1 MHGTDGCGQVMQDV
15 RGEADRKYFESI
27 MLTERESDTVVVVP
41 TYNNAGTLSD
51 VLHGILEYIPDVIV
65 VNDGSTDS
73 TSEVLGGFGDSVTVI
88 AHERNMGKG
97 NALKTGLKAAKEKG
111 WRYAITIDSDGQ
123 HFPSDI
129 PLFLDEIRK
138 TPDALLVGARDIAAD
153 NMPGKNTFA
162 NRFSNFWYRLET
174 GNALTD
180 TQSGFRLYPL
190 RKTDFSGWWYT
201 GKYEFELEAIVF
213 ASWNGTVVRN
223 IPVKVHYQPPEER
236 ISHFRPFRDF
246 SRISVLN
253 TLLVLVCLLWICPR
267 NFFRSLSRKNIASF
281 YRKHIA
287 NATDSNLKIT
297 AAVMLGVFMGI
308 VPIWGYQ
315 MIAAAAI
322 AHMLK
327 LNKVITLV
335 ASNVSIPPMIP
346 FILYGSYYTGCRILG
361 RPVILLPGEIS
372 LENTVRVLEQ
382 YVVGSFVF
390 AAVCALAAGAVSGL
404 LLFIFRRRR

>member
-1 MHGTDGCGQVMQDV
+1 M
-15 RGEADRKYFESI
+15 
-27 MLTERESDTVVVVP
+27 TERESDTVVVVP
-41 TYNNAGTLSD
+41 TYNNAGTLAG
-51 VLHGILEYIPDVIV
+51 VLRDIMNYIPDVIV
-65 VNDGSTDS
+65 INDGSTDS
-73 TSEVLGGFGDSVTVI
+73 TPEVLEEFRDSVTVI
-88 AHERNMGKG
+88 SHDRNRGKG
-97 NALKTGLKAAKEKG
+97 NALKTGLKAARERG

-129 PLFLDEIRK
+129 PLFLEEIRK
-138 TPDALLVGARDIAAD
+138 TPGALLVGARNIAAD

-190 RKTDFSGWWYT
+190 EKADFSGWWYT

-236 ISHFRPFRDF
+236 VSHFRPFRDF
-246 SRISVLN
+246 FRISVLN
-253 TLLVLVCLLWICPR
+253 TVLVLVCALWIWPR
-267 NFFRSLSRKNIASF
+267 NFFRNFRKENIGNF

-287 NATDSNLKIT
+287 NATDSNMKIT
-297 AAVMLGVFMGI
+297 WAVMLGVFMGI
-308 VPIWGYQ
+308 VPVWGYQ
-315 MIAAAAI
+315 MIIAAAL

-335 ASNVSIPPMIP
+335 ASNISIPPMIP
-346 FILYGSYYTGCRILG
+346 FILYGSYYAGCRILG
-361 RPVILLPGEIS
+361 RPVTLHLGDIS
-372 LENTVRVLEQ
+372 LENTVKVLEQ
-382 YVVGSFVF
+382 YVLGSIVL
-390 AAVCALAAGAVSGL
+390 AIVCALAAGLVSIVL
-404 LLFIFRRRR
+404 LSIFRRRK

>member
-1 MHGTDGCGQVMQDV
+1 M
-15 RGEADRKYFESI
+15 
-27 MLTERESDTVVVVP
+27 
-41 TYNNAGTLSD
+41 
-51 VLHGILEYIPDVIV
+51 
-65 VNDGSTDS
+65 
-73 TSEVLGGFGDSVTVI
+73 
-88 AHERNMGKG
+88 
-97 NALKTGLKAAKEKG
+97 
-111 WRYAITIDSDGQ
+111 
-123 HFPSDI
+123 
-129 PLFLDEIRK
+129 
-138 TPDALLVGARDIAAD
+138 
-153 NMPGKNTFA
+153 
-162 NRFSNFWYRLET
+162 
-174 GNALTD
+174 
-180 TQSGFRLYPL
+180 
-190 RKTDFSGWWYT
+190 
-201 GKYEFELEAIVF
+201 
-213 ASWNGTVVRN
+213 
-223 IPVKVHYQPPEER
+223 KVHYQPPEER

-253 TLLVLVCLLWICPR
+253 TLLVLVCLLWIWPR

>member
-1 MHGTDGCGQVMQDV
+1 MTG
-15 RGEADRKYFESI
+15 
-27 MLTERESDTVVVVP
+27 RESDTVVVVP
-41 TYNNAGTLSD
+41 TYNNAGTLSC
-51 VLHGILEYIPDVIV
+51 VLRDIMTYIPDVIV

-73 TSEVLGGFGDSVTVI
+73 TPEVLEQFKDSVTVI
-88 AHERNMGKG
+88 SHDRNRGKG
-97 NALKTGLKAAKEKG
+97 NALKTGLNAAREKG

-129 PLFLDEIRK
+129 PLFLEEIRK
-138 TPDALLVGARDIAAD
+138 TPDALLVGARNIAAD

-190 RKTDFSGWWYT
+190 EKTDFSGWWYT

-236 ISHFRPFRDF
+236 VSHFRPFRDF
-246 SRISVLN
+246 FRISVLN
-253 TLLVLVCLLWICPR
+253 TVLVLVCALWIWPR
-267 NFFRSLSRKNIASF
+267 NFFRNFSRDNIGNL

-287 NATDSNLKIT
+287 NATDSNMKIT
-297 AAVMLGVFMGI
+297 WAVMLGVFMGI
-308 VPIWGYQ
+308 VPVWGYQ
-315 MIAAAAI
+315 MIIAAAL
-322 AHMLK
+322 AHLLK

-335 ASNVSIPPMIP
+335 ASNISIPPMIP
-346 FILYGSYYTGCRILG
+346 FILYGSYYAGCRILG
-361 RPVILLPGEIS
+361 RPVTLHLGDIS
-372 LENTVRVLEQ
+372 LENTVKVLEQ
-382 YVVGSFVF
+382 YVLGSIVL
-390 AAVCALAAGAVSGL
+390 AIVCALAAGLVSIVL
-404 LLFIFRRRR
+404 LSIFRRRK